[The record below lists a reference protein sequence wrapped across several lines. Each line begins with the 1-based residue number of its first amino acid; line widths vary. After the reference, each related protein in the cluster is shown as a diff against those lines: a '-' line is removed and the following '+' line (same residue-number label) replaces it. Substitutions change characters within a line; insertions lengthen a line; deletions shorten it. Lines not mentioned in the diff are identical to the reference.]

1 MPPRS
6 SHWLSNGPPPLL
18 AGTRGAG
25 KTTMLGALL
34 WELSP
39 TVRVVLVEDTPELPV
54 DALQAAGRDVQ
65 SLRTN
70 GGDGPGFR
78 QRRRCERASRLGEGA
93 LVVGEVRGE
102 EAAVLYEAMRVGANG
117 SAVLGTIHGDGGER
131 VRERVV
137 SDLGVP
143 ESSFATTDLV
153 VTLEPYD
160 DGGDRRRRVASIE
173 AVVDGDAGVRFAPLF
188 ALENGELRQ
197 TGRIEGEQSSRSVP
211 DRVGR
216 DVRTVPEY
224 AGRTRAFDPGGIRR
238 PRRTDVG
245 RTDGRRPVLSRVLES
260 IDARRW
266 PGPVS
271 VDDDLDRALAFVGAD
286 VDGETV
292 HRASYAAAVGL
303 AVVGFVVTTAT
314 RVHRSSPRRSWRS
327 QRASQSAGRS
337 YRSLSR
343 GPNGRV
349 PWGLP
354 LRSSPG
360 RRCRWNWRRR
370 PNERRS
376 SLPRL
381 VEGTLAS
388 SLEAHVRRSAAG
400 PATGFSGFVA
410 EWKPWFPELERA
422 CSLVESAGTVPAD
435 QRSATLERARST
447 VLNATRDRMADFAGS
462 IRGPA
467 TAVYAFG
474 VLLPLALV
482 SLLPGAPRCWPSRTA
497 SGRRRRLRC
506 LATALCLLGASAWL
520 LARRPVAFPPT
531 TVERSHP
538 DVPARRWPGP
548 VVGFLAAALSW
559 WCVPLVFPPWAT
571 PVAVAGAG
579 AGTALV
585 VHYRP
590 VVQVRR
596 SVGAVEDGLSDA
608 LALLGRRVERGESVE
623 SAVAGVA
630 DDVPGPTS
638 ELLDAGR
645 SAPATARRRRG
656 DGLLRP
662 ERRSRSDSKRPSA
675 Q

>member
-1 MPPRS
+1 
-6 SHWLSNGPPPLL
+6 
-18 AGTRGAG
+18 
-25 KTTMLGALL
+25 
-34 WELSP
+34 
-39 TVRVVLVEDTPELPV
+39 
-54 DALQAAGRDVQ
+54 
-65 SLRTN
+65 
-70 GGDGPGFR
+70 
-78 QRRRCERASRLGEGA
+78 
-93 LVVGEVRGE
+93 
-102 EAAVLYEAMRVGANG
+102 MRVGANR

-137 SDLGVP
+137 SDLRVP

-260 IDARRW
+260 TARRW

-381 VEGTLAS
+381 VGDAGQQS
-388 SLEAHVRRSAAG
+388 RSPRSAVGSRPGDRVLGLRRGVETVVSGTGAG
-400 PATGFSGFVA
+400 VFTRRERRDRPRRPAV
-410 EWKPWFPELERA
+410 RD
-422 CSLVESAGTVPAD
+422 AGT
-435 QRSATLERARST
+435 
-447 VLNATRDRMADFAGS
+447 
-462 IRGPA
+462 
-467 TAVYAFG
+467 
-474 VLLPLALV
+474 
-482 SLLPGAPRCWPSRTA
+482 
-497 SGRRRRLRC
+497 
-506 LATALCLLGASAWL
+506 
-520 LARRPVAFPPT
+520 
-531 TVERSHP
+531 
-538 DVPARRWPGP
+538 
-548 VVGFLAAALSW
+548 
-559 WCVPLVFPPWAT
+559 
-571 PVAVAGAG
+571 
-579 AGTALV
+579 
-585 VHYRP
+585 
-590 VVQVRR
+590 
-596 SVGAVEDGLSDA
+596 
-608 LALLGRRVERGESVE
+608 
-623 SAVAGVA
+623 
-630 DDVPGPTS
+630 
-638 ELLDAGR
+638 
-645 SAPATARRRRG
+645 
-656 DGLLRP
+656 RP
-662 ERRSRSDSKRPSA
+662 EHRP
-675 Q
+675 

>member
-1 MPPRS
+1 
-6 SHWLSNGPPPLL
+6 
-18 AGTRGAG
+18 
-25 KTTMLGALL
+25 
-34 WELSP
+34 
-39 TVRVVLVEDTPELPV
+39 
-54 DALQAAGRDVQ
+54 
-65 SLRTN
+65 
-70 GGDGPGFR
+70 
-78 QRRRCERASRLGEGA
+78 
-93 LVVGEVRGE
+93 
-102 EAAVLYEAMRVGANG
+102 
-117 SAVLGTIHGDGGER
+117 
-131 VRERVV
+131 
-137 SDLGVP
+137 
-143 ESSFATTDLV
+143 
-153 VTLEPYD
+153 
-160 DGGDRRRRVASIE
+160 
-173 AVVDGDAGVRFAPLF
+173 
-188 ALENGELRQ
+188 
-197 TGRIEGEQSSRSVP
+197 
-211 DRVGR
+211 
-216 DVRTVPEY
+216 
-224 AGRTRAFDPGGIRR
+224 
-238 PRRTDVG
+238 
-245 RTDGRRPVLSRVLES
+245 
-260 IDARRW
+260 
-266 PGPVS
+266 

-314 RVHRSSPRRSWRS
+314 RGAPVVAAPFLALATGVAVGGPVVPLALARAKRTRALGSAPSLVTRAALSMELAPSPE
-327 QRASQSAGRS
+327 RAAKFAAETS
-337 YRSLSR
+337 
-343 GPNGRV
+343 
-349 PWGLP
+349 
-354 LRSSPG
+354 
-360 RRCRWNWRRR
+360 
-370 PNERRS
+370 
-376 SLPRL
+376 
-381 VEGTLAS
+381 EGTLAS

-482 SLLPGAPRCWPSRTA
+482 SLLPALRAAGLPAP
-497 SGRRRRLRC
+497 LRVVAVVYDV
-506 LATALCLLGASAWL
+506 LLPLCLLGASAWL

-638 ELLDAGR
+638 ELLDA
-645 SAPATARRRRG
+645 AARRQR
-656 DGLLRP
+656 LLGVGV
-662 ERRSRSDSKRPSA
+662 
-675 Q
+675 